1 MVNCAAFYCHNNKR
15 EIKDKTFFSL
25 PKDTA
30 VAKVWIAK
38 LNREKDNLPSKVY
51 VCSDHFEDNCLDSSW
66 MLQPTLT
73 YSGRYIQRRLC
84 PGAIPTKFPHKPV
97 KRRHFSKQREETLA
111 EKRFVFLIHQKLL
124 PRK

>member
-1 MVNCAAFYCHNNKR
+1 MVNCVEVYCHNNKR
-15 EIKDKTFFSL
+15 KIKDKTFFSL

-66 MLQPTLT
+66 MLQSTLT

-97 KRRHFSKQREETLA
+97 KKRHFSKQREETLA
-111 EKRFVFLIHQKLL
+111 EKKFVFLIHQKLL